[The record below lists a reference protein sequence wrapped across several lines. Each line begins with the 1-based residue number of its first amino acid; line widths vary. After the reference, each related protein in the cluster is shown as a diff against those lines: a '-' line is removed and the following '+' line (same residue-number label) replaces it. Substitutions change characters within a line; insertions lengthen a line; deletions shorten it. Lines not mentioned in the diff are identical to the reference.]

1 MESGFPTEALHT
13 HLEKGNTLTV
23 LVKKD
28 RSVRGTLS
36 LIDKHMN
43 LLLQD
48 AVETR
53 TQQPCMHRGKKRQS
67 RGRSRAIWGMYL
79 FEGSL

>member
-13 HLEKGNTLTV
+13 HLEKGNTVTV

-67 RGRSRAIWGMYL
+67 PRTFTR
-79 FEGSL
+79 